1 MDWSDIGKLIGPMA
15 PTIGSILGGFI
26 PFPGGAVLGQVAG
39 KMVAEALGVPPTPAA
54 VASAVQTGDPATIQ
68 AKLSEAEV
76 RMQSEVENFKAQ
88 LADIQDARA
97 TTVQYVQAG
106 SSLSLGAVIVSI
118 VVCIGFVGIS
128 FLAMKPE
135 LAGVDKSVTLYL
147 LGAWQGLATA
157 AVSFWIGSS
166 SSSAAKTDQ
175 ITALTQAASQKPTST
190 KK

>member
-1 MDWSDIGKLIGPMA
+1 
-15 PTIGSILGGFI
+15 
-26 PFPGGAVLGQVAG
+26 
-39 KMVAEALGVPPTPAA
+39 
-54 VASAVQTGDPATIQ
+54 VQTGDPAVIQ

-88 LADIQDARA
+88 LEDIQDARA
-97 TTVQYVQAG
+97 TTVKYVQAG

-135 LAGVDKSVTLYL
+135 FAGVDKSVTLYL

-175 ITALTQAASQKPTST
+175 ITALTQAAAAPRPAPT